1 MCAVRV
7 FASFSAKIESESPL
21 QPVSYRLTITATTI
35 ATINFESEESARD
48 WMESW
53 EEQDYKNLNW
63 SDDEATEMVL
73 ENDSKPILVA
83 YCEMKP
89 GKQPHSNEDT

>member
-21 QPVSYRLTITATTI
+21 QPMSYRLTITATTI

-53 EEQDYKNLNW
+53 EEQDYKNLIGV
-63 SDDEATEMVL
+63 M
-73 ENDSKPILVA
+73 
-83 YCEMKP
+83 MKRQ
-89 GKQPHSNEDT
+89 KWCLKMIQNLFLLRIVK